1 MEKGETLVR
10 VVKSFTKNLGNYE
23 SARIE
28 LGMERIVEASKIE
41 FTKQQLS
48 AEIEEFI
55 NSEITD
61 LVSDNAH

>member
-23 SARIE
+23 SAR
-28 LGMERIVEASKIE
+28 LGMERIVEDSKIE

-48 AEIEEFI
+48 AEIDEFI